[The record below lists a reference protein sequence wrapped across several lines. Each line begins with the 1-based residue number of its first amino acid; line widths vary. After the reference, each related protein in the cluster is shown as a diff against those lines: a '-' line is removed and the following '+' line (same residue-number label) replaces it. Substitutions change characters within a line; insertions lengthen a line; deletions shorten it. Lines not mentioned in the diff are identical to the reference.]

1 MIGHEAI
8 QKAFEKLVREDALGH
23 AYLFFGDAQIG
34 KASFANGIAAL
45 IEQGSF
51 YAHATPRIDASVFA
65 PNEKGNIG
73 IDEVRDIKR
82 FLWQTPLSSKK
93 RIAIIDGAD
102 ALTPEAQGAMLK
114 IVEEPP
120 VHGLIIFVTTDP
132 STILPPLVS
141 RCARIYFSRVPAK
154 KIEDYLIHAHKISEA
169 SAHSIAMK
177 AHGRVGRALSILKK
191 ESTSMENISEDIS
204 ARIVALWEEGVE
216 KHSATLG
223 WLLERES
230 LVARYNVNPN
240 IQKKAVEYM
249 TGRSYN
255 ETTL

>member
-8 QKAFEKLVREDALGH
+8 QRAFEKCTRENTLGH

-34 KASFANGIAAL
+34 KASFAKGVAAL
-45 IEQGSF
+45 IEKGAFNLHSEQC
-51 YAHATPRIDASVFA
+51 IDVSTFI

-82 FLWQTPLSSKK
+82 FLWQTPFASER

-120 VHGLIIFVTTDP
+120 AHGLIIFITHDP
-132 STILPPLVS
+132 SAILPPLVS
-141 RCARIYFSRVPAK
+141 RCAKVYFSRLSTQK
-154 KIEDYLIHAHKISEA
+154 LEEYLVREHKVSASRAHTIATA
-169 SAHSIAMK
+169 S
-177 AHGRVGRALSILKK
+177 HGRVGRALSLLKK
-191 ESTSMENISEDIS
+191 EDAPLDDVSHEIASKIL
-204 ARIVALWEEGVE
+204 ALWEEGVV
-216 KHSATLG
+216 KNSAKLA

-240 IQKKAVEYM
+240 IQKKAVEYIS
-249 TGRSYN
+249 GRSYN
-255 ETTL
+255 

>member
-34 KASFANGIAAL
+34 KASFANGVAAL

-51 YAHATPRIDASVFA
+51 DAHATPRIDATVFT

-82 FLWQTPLSSKK
+82 FLWQTPLTSKK
-93 RIAIIDGAD
+93 RMAIIDGAD

-120 VHGLIIFVTTDP
+120 AHGLIIFVATDP

-141 RCARIYFSRVPAK
+141 RCAQIYFSRVPTK
-154 KIEDYLIHAHKISEA
+154 KIEEYLSRVHKVSEINA
-169 SAHSIAMK
+169 RCIAIK
-177 AHGRVGRALSILKK
+177 AHGRVGRAQAILKN
-191 ESTSMENISEDIS
+191 ENIPTDNLTDAIG

-216 KHSATLG
+216 KHSATLR

-230 LVARYNVNPN
+230 LIARYNVNPN

-249 TGRSYN
+249 SGHSYN
-255 ETTL
+255 